1 MPRGKKTIPEEVTA
15 PERKKPG
22 PKPLTE
28 AQKKERAKQ
37 RAEEIKKADNMTP
50 ALILQ
55 YQGADVDL
63 QALVEQAKAIFKENH
78 KRTRITAM
86 KLYLKPEE
94 RAAYA
99 VVNESFEARLTF

>member
-1 MPRGKKTIPEEVTA
+1 MPRGRKAMPAEAEA

-37 RAEEIKKADNMTP
+37 RAEEIKKADNLVP

-55 YQGADVDL
+55 YQGGDVDL
-63 QALVEQAKAIFKENH
+63 QALVEQAKAMFKEQH
-78 KRTRITAM
+78 KRKRITDM
-86 KLYLKPEE
+86 KMYFKPEE
-94 RAAYA
+94 HVAYF
-99 VVNESFEARLTF
+99 VINESFEEKIAY

>member
-1 MPRGKKTIPEEVTA
+1 MPRGKKATPAEAGT

-37 RAEEIKKADNMTP
+37 RAEEIKKADNMVP

-63 QALVEQAKAIFKENH
+63 QALVEQAKAIFKEKH
-78 KRTRITAM
+78 KRTRITSM
-86 KLYLKPEE
+86 SMYFKPEE
-94 RAAYA
+94 HAAYF
-99 VVNESFEARLTF
+99 VINESFEEKIEY

>member
-1 MPRGKKTIPEEVTA
+1 MPRGKKAA
-15 PERKKPG
+15 PTEAAAAERKKPG

-37 RAEEIKKADNMTP
+37 RAEEIKKAENMTP

-63 QALVEQAKAIFKENH
+63 QELIERAKAVFKEQH
-78 KRTRITAM
+78 KRTRITDL
-86 KLYLKPEE
+86 KLYFKPEE
-94 RAAYA
+94 RTAYY
-99 VVNESFEARLTF
+99 VVNESFDGKIEY